1 MATEKIS
8 ITSIGL
14 RYGIIASILMIIYF
28 IIIVLIG
35 LSNIEVVRFLSHIF
49 IIIAVI
55 LAIGT
60 YKRTRQGH
68 MPYLPGLGIGFVVGL
83 VASIIYAGFIF
94 LYAHF
99 IDQDYQNSLRTQ
111 DYFGAV
117 LSPMAL
123 AGSITLLGIVAGAFT
138 SYILM
143 MLYDNSGGNFK
154 KGKDSFVP

>member
-1 MATEKIS
+1 MAKKIS
-8 ITSIGL
+8 IPSIGL
-14 RYGIIASILMIIYF
+14 RYGIIASVLMIIYF
-28 IIIVLIG
+28 IIIVLVG
-35 LSNIEVVRFLSHIF
+35 LSDVEVVRFLSHIF
-49 IIIAVI
+49 IIVAVI

-60 YKRTRQGH
+60 FKRSRNGH

-83 VASIIYAGFIF
+83 VASVLYAAFIF

-99 IDQDYQNSLRTQ
+99 IDQNFQQSLRAQ
-111 DYFGAV
+111 DYFGAR

-138 SYILM
+138 SYVLM
-143 MLYDNSGGNFK
+143 MLYDNSGGNFE